1 MVQGCLDWQRE
12 GLAPPAV
19 VKAAT
24 AEYLESEDALTTWF
38 EEKCDRNPQAKET
51 STDLF
56 ISWKNWADAAGE
68 PSGAQKRFSQKL
80 EDRGFEKI
88 KDRHGRSFLG
98 LRLRT
103 TEHGGYS

>member
-1 MVQGCLDWQRE
+1 MD
-12 GLAPPAV
+12 
-19 VKAAT
+19 
-24 AEYLESEDALTTWF
+24 D
-38 EEKCDRNPQAKET
+38 KCERNPQAKES

-80 EDRGFEKI
+80 EERGFEKVR
-88 KDRHGRSFLG
+88 DRHGRSFQG

-103 TEHGGYS
+103 PEYSGIQ